1 MGEGEDGFKLVGRGR
16 RRGKGPSESSL
27 SGLASAA
34 LGAGEALAEPGEWA
48 RRRLPQVLAR
58 LAQGEGLA
66 LCDAVLAALRPLGP
80 FSQVVCLGLGRLSTR
95 SAELQVALAL
105 TVARAEGL
113 LLPGSAKLVAF
124 DPLFDAGDREA
135 LVAAGF
141 GLLADNA
148 DGTAHAVGE
157 AERALFFMPHC
168 NASLYSNVLWANWAA
183 LDRAVFLGNAFRS
196 YQGRVPAG
204 QAACLLRC
212 APLAREASLP
222 LPRQAPDLERAFN
235 DLCVLHFARP
245 EQDAALAELAGEA
258 RPAADRG
265 FRG

>member
-1 MGEGEDGFKLVGRGR
+1 MGEDGFTMVGRGR
-16 RRGKGPSESSL
+16 PRGLVSKSSL

-66 LCDAVLAALRPLGP
+66 LCDAVVAALRPLGP

-105 TVARAEGL
+105 IVARAEGL
-113 LLPGSAKLVAF
+113 LLPGPAKLVAF

-141 GLLADNA
+141 APLADNA

-196 YQGRVPAG
+196 YHQGRVPAG